1 MLSHS
6 LDPSLST
13 PQIPFTIDF
22 IAVFPFSQ
30 ALVFHFTFF
39 GMIITFTSLGSPP
52 ELLLLNVVGVP

>member
-1 MLSHS
+1 MPGHS

-39 GMIITFTSLGSPP
+39 GMIITSLGSPP
-52 ELLLLNVVGVP
+52 GLLLLNMVGAP